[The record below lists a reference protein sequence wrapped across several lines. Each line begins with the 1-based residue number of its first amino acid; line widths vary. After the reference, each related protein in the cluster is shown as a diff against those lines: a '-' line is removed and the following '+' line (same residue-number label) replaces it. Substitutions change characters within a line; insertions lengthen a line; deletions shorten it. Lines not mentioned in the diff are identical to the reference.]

1 MFFYFHGKLDSRGR
15 SFKHHYP
22 TVSVWESPLAQMF
35 LRSIE
40 LGEHS
45 HQCAGA
51 HLGDMACLYPCPRE
65 MCVCVCVCV
74 FKISYSEINLRGI
87 RDTSIQST
95 KGTKK
100 LM

>member
-1 MFFYFHGKLDSRGR
+1 ML
-15 SFKHHYP
+15 
-22 TVSVWESPLAQMF
+22 VPL
-35 LRSIE
+35 SK
-40 LGEHS
+40 
-45 HQCAGA
+45 
-51 HLGDMACLYPCPRE
+51 GD
-65 MCVCVCVCV
+65 VCVCV

>member
-1 MFFYFHGKLDSRGR
+1 ML
-15 SFKHHYP
+15 
-22 TVSVWESPLAQMF
+22 VPL
-35 LRSIE
+35 SK
-40 LGEHS
+40 
-45 HQCAGA
+45 
-51 HLGDMACLYPCPRE
+51 GDV
-65 MCVCVCVCV
+65 CVCVCVCV